1 MVVNMAIL
9 DKDISLYF
17 QTSPNDRVNLRL
29 VTAKQI
35 QSFADILK
43 VLDLANSLK
52 IKEQFDSSIALLAEC
67 KSSILVEAIQKI
79 LNLFD
84 HLPEEAQK
92 YEGYWVIV
100 ILALACCQNYLS
112 TYEKM
117 KALTSLCAVQSK
129 LTREVK
135 TAIIDAI
142 SLLDGVVN
150 PKILLIQLNYF
161 TGQNELDQYV
171 RNYAKEVIENL
182 DSLPSV

>member
-92 YEGYWVIV
+92 YGKHSRW
-100 ILALACCQNYLS
+100 LKFN
-112 TYEKM
+112 
-117 KALTSLCAVQSK
+117 
-129 LTREVK
+129 
-135 TAIIDAI
+135 
-142 SLLDGVVN
+142 GN
-150 PKILLIQLNYF
+150 
-161 TGQNELDQYV
+161 
-171 RNYAKEVIENL
+171 
-182 DSLPSV
+182 